1 MFPSFSEF
9 EQGALC
15 DLSMAWCQQM
25 YEGTEAWDSEG
36 PHSRVCKQIVEWG
49 ANTNII
55 WKSFCH
61 QWWVYIYLLFV
72 VIVEA

>member
-15 DLSMAWCQQM
+15 DLSMASCQQM

-55 WKSFCH
+55 
-61 QWWVYIYLLFV
+61 
-72 VIVEA
+72 